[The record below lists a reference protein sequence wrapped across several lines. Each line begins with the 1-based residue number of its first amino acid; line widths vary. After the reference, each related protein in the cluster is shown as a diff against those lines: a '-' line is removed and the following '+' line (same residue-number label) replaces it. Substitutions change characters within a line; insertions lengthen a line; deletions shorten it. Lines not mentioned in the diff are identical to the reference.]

1 MEGCSSQYCKIS
13 NIKIVHGNH
22 RLCEECLGENFEKY
36 NTIECSECKN
46 SAWALMQNYYLC
58 ECEFSFENYYLKT
71 CKNHVYCGYCIKYTN
86 IKDKC
91 EFCED
96 TFCKKEICMYHFDII
111 EKNLSIIN
119 PSCSNY
125 FSHTYCEDAFAQ
137 FNEEFNSL
145 LNQCH
150 WCKLLYSEVEVPAQM
165 CSLCKSN
172 HIDGTQIP
180 FCDNHKYCN
189 KCIKYFTLKAFKF
202 LFNNQDCKSCGDHFK
217 ILLRTQKNEEY
228 ICIEKKL
235 ENLCNCCNKRSG
247 MLILNPSCIKNHFYC
262 SGCFNSNID
271 RIKKK
276 CEKCT
281 VYYGEYKVYACF
293 LCKKENFNLIN
304 FQTCRDHTFCLRC
317 IKILLNS
324 NQEYKI
330 KCKKCLSYF
339 KSKVDTCKHQ
349 SNPKYTVDYTHENNS
364 RKCFGCRSN
373 LPDNLAYTNPSC
385 NSTHIYCEG
394 CFRERLYSKFECES
408 CENFNSVGLLKF
420 CDMCKSTTLD
430 GSRVTHCNFHS
441 YCIYCIDILNKDN
454 YNLYSLKDY
463 CEKCENYFRK
473 SNLITEENINSCIFT
488 DLFCFSCATKL
499 TEKIS
504 VLNLACAYNHIFCLN
519 CYEALE
525 TSGFKCES
533 CQKTTEV
540 NSRYYC
546 SLCKIKLN
554 TDKGTICENHNYCD
568 ICKKTVNLKPFPVY
582 KQIKNCQNCNS
593 YFFGKL
599 NTNNILKDSKGN
611 LKAPKGNNKNQ
622 QINKNTMKIE
632 SNKKSIA
639 YENKAQESIEER
651 KVCYE
656 NPPPQIDITNYPE
669 NNQSILSLTSNLNY
683 KIFQD
688 SFGVCKFCS
697 SLGKLMECQHPF
709 CYACFLQSFRIKF
722 NNFLNTLRQGIN
734 PANYENQVIKCIYE
748 NCNNRFCVPFNLFKE
763 TAIEDMKLH
772 GLYVEGIIDYYSLH
786 FQGFPLSFYY
796 CYCCNGGVYI
806 GIYQGDPVVCHYCKS
821 NLTCNF
827 NAGSYY

>member
-150 WCKLLYSEVEVPAQM
+150 WCKLLYSEVEVPAHM

-202 LFNNQDCKSCGDHFK
+202 LFNNQDCKSCEAHFK
-217 ILLRTQKNEEY
+217 ILLCTQKNEEY

-349 SNPKYTVDYTHENNS
+349 SNPKYTVAYTHKNNS

-373 LPDNLAYTNPSC
+373 LPDNLAYVNPSC
-385 NSTHIYCEG
+385 DHYHEYCEKCMRIFFSSG
-394 CFRERLYSKFECES
+394 FECES
-408 CENFNSVGLLKF
+408 CEKFNLERIIQL
-420 CDMCKSTTLD
+420 CDMCKVTSLD
-430 GSRVTHCNFHS
+430 GSRVTHCRFHS
-441 YCIYCIDILNKDN
+441 YCKYCIDILNKDN
-454 YNLYSLKDY
+454 YNLYSIKDP
-463 CEKCENYFRK
+463 CIECENYFRNSK
-473 SNLITEENINSCIFT
+473 PISEENIDSRIFT
-488 DLFCFSCATKL
+488 DLFCFFCACRL
-499 TEKIS
+499 TEKNLI
-504 VLNLACAYNHIFCLN
+504 LNPVCTYRHIYCLN
-519 CYEALE
+519 CYKGLE
-525 TSGFKCES
+525 IAGFKCEKCS
-533 CQKTTEV
+533 SIFMESLK
-540 NSRYYC
+540 YYC
-546 SLCKIKLN
+546 NLCKIKVCAGEDSFCRDHYYCKICISMLN
-554 TDKGTICENHNYCD
+554 SKQ
-568 ICKKTVNLKPFPVY
+568 FPVY
-582 KQIKNCQNCNS
+582 IQITKCKNCNS
-593 YFFGKL
+593 HFFGK
-599 NTNNILKDSKGN
+599 
-611 LKAPKGNNKNQ
+611 LKAPKGNDKNQ
-622 QINKNTMKIE
+622 QIKKNTTKIE
-632 SNKKSIA
+632 SDIKNIA
-639 YENKAQESIEER
+639 YQNKIQESIEER
-651 KVCYE
+651 KDCNE
-656 NPPPQIDITNYPE
+656 NPPPQKGITNNPG
-669 NNQSILSLTSNLNY
+669 NNQGIISLSSNLNY
-683 KIFQD
+683 NFFQD
-688 SFGVCKFCS
+688 SFGVCKFCG
-697 SLGKLMECQHPF
+697 SLGKLMECQHAF
-709 CYACFLQSFRIKF
+709 CYNCFLQSFRVMF
-722 NNFLNTLRQGIN
+722 NNFLKTLRQGIN
-734 PANYENQVIKCIYE
+734 PANYENQIIKCIYD
-748 NCNNRFCVPFNLFKE
+748 NCNNRFCIPFKSFKE
-763 TAIEDMKLH
+763 IAIEDMKSL
-772 GLYVEGIIDYYSLH
+772 GLYIEGILDYYSLH
-786 FQGFPLSFYY
+786 FEGFPLSFHY
-796 CYCCNGGVYI
+796 CHCNGGVYY
-806 GIYQGDPVVCHYCKS
+806 GIYQGDQVVCHYCKS
-821 NLTCNF
+821 SPTYNF
-827 NAGSYY
+827 SVGSYY